1 MKKRADGRW
10 VKTVTIDGKRKMFY
24 SRAKTQ
30 KQAET
35 DIAHQMTM
43 YNIKEANGKTFE
55 EVAEEW
61 SDKHFPSLEH
71 YTERRY
77 KTLLAHAMKEFKHC
91 YIKDITAK
99 NIENFLF
106 GFSVQDY
113 STKTI
118 KDQFSVIKML
128 FRYASIRE
136 YIKTDPTQFI
146 TSPKGKESVHRE
158 AISDEEISIVNNSI
172 DCTFGL
178 LAYFLM
184 YTGLR
189 KGEALA
195 LQYEDIDFENKII
208 NVYKSVYHENNQPH
222 IKSTKTTSGI
232 RKIVLLDC
240 LVDKLPHKKTKEYI
254 FSDTNKPLTNS
265 QFQCRWEKYQKETG
279 LNITAHQLRHTFATI
294 LFEADISPKDA
305 QNIMGHSDISTTQNI
320 YTHIRKNRTIATNA
334 QLNNFVN
341 TSLM

>member
-30 KQAET
+30 KQAEA

-43 YNIKEANGKTFE
+43 YSAKEAMGKTFK
-55 EVAEEW
+55 EVADEW

-77 KTLLAHAMKEFKHC
+77 KTLLDHAMKEFKNC

-99 NIENFLF
+99 NIESFLF
-106 GFSVQDY
+106 NFSVQDY

-118 KDQFSVIKML
+118 KDQFSVIKMI
-128 FRYASIRE
+128 FRYASVKE
-136 YIKTDPTQFI
+136 YIKTNPTQFLKP
-146 TSPKGKESVHRE
+146 PKGKESVHRE
-158 AISDEEISIVNNSI
+158 AISDEEINIVNNSI
-172 DCTFGL
+172 NCTFGL

-195 LQYEDIDFENKII
+195 LQYEDIDFENKTI

-222 IKSTKTTSGI
+222 IKSTKTISGI
-232 RKIVLLDC
+232 RKVVLLDC
-240 LVDKLPHKKTKEYI
+240 LVDKLLHKKTKEYI
-254 FSDTNKPLTNS
+254 FSGTNKPLTNS
-265 QFQCRWEKYQKETG
+265 QFQCRWKKYQEETG

-305 QNIMGHSDISTTQNI
+305 QSIMGHSDISTTQNI
-320 YTHIRKNRTIATNA
+320 YTHIRKNRTAVTNA
-334 QLNNFVN
+334 QLNSFVN
-341 TSLM
+341 NSLM